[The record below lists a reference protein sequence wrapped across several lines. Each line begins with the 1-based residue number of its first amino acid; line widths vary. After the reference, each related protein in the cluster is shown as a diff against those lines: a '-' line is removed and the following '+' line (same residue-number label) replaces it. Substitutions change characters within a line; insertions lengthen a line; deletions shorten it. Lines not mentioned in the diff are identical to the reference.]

1 MFPLPGLFEDPQ
13 LERQVEVI
21 RTYVNSYMAIVR
33 KTFKDIVP
41 KHIMCLMVN
50 KMKVFIEIELMP
62 SLYGAGNPV
71 SILFWALAES
81 FQARYGS
88 FWLVEI

>member
-1 MFPLPGLFEDPQ
+1 
-13 LERQVEVI
+13 
-21 RTYVNSYMAIVR
+21 MAIVR

-71 SILFWALAES
+71 GFIGICDYVCLLLENGSTKFFIKYKFSI
-81 FQARYGS
+81 
-88 FWLVEI
+88 

>member
-1 MFPLPGLFEDPQ
+1 M
-13 LERQVEVI
+13 EVI

-71 SILFWALAES
+71 SLV
-81 FQARYGS
+81 
-88 FWLVEI
+88 WLINNN

>member
-1 MFPLPGLFEDPQ
+1 
-13 LERQVEVI
+13 
-21 RTYVNSYMAIVR
+21 MAIVR

-71 SILFWALAES
+71 SLV
-81 FQARYGS
+81 
-88 FWLVEI
+88 FWLSFLALFCRLNLGPFPKNPYSICSRSFTLDCCLAIDLTELLARRS

>member
-1 MFPLPGLFEDPQ
+1 MSSYNTITHITPGLFEDPQ

-21 RTYVNSYMAIVR
+21 RTYVNSYMTIVR

-50 KMKVFIEIELMP
+50 KMQLFIEAELMP
-62 SLYGAGNPV
+62 ALYGAGNPV
-71 SILFWALAES
+71 SAFLGFFEFIL
-81 FQARYGS
+81 
-88 FWLVEI
+88 